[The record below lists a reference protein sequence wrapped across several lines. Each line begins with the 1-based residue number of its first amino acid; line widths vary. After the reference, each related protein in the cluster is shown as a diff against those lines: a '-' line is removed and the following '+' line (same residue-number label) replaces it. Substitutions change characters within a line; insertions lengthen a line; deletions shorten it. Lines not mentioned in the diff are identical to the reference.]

1 MNFTELK
8 TKQQKKKQKSYI
20 FAMIKIDK
28 RFFLKEL
35 KTKADIF

>member
-8 TKQQKKKQKSYI
+8 TKQQKKKKKSYI